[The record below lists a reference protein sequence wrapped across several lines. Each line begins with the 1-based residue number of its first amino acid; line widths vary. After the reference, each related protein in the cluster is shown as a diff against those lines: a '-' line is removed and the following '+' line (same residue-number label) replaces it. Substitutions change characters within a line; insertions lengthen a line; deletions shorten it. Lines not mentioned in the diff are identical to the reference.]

1 MSFQVNSKGV
11 PRTLAA
17 LCGSAVLALA
27 CVGARATVYNPPI
40 LLSNGIEYMSGGIG
54 SDEAELMRTVEARW
68 PAVFEFA
75 VKDGRK
81 ADFAADVTLTVR
93 DAQGRM
99 VLDHVRSGGP
109 YLVVRLHPGKYSA
122 EAVLAGRPSSA
133 RSPWVVPALRPKAC
147 SSGRKAPACKAPVL
161 PERIKQIR
169 ISRQMTPCGAC
180 CRVRRMQ
187 CLLRCSILS

>member
-109 YLVVRLHPGKYSA
+109 YLVVRLDPGKYSA
-122 EAVLAGRPSSA
+122 EAVLGGQAIQREISVGGPGTSAKSVFEWPQGTGMQSASS
-133 RSPWVVPALRPKAC
+133 S
-147 SSGRKAPACKAPVL
+147 
-161 PERIKQIR
+161 
-169 ISRQMTPCGAC
+169 
-180 CRVRRMQ
+180 
-187 CLLRCSILS
+187 